1 MNPFPRSAVVLLLT
15 AACGLSALAG
25 CKSWAEAG
33 QTADIVAPET
43 VHRGEK
49 LVFSVAIRDKAGA
62 VIPGMQ
68 YQWKVSW
75 EGVEGIYHK
84 GKAGAE
90 EKINVKGAAGKGSLH
105 VFGYDAAGN
114 LAEIGRHDFKVE

>member
-1 MNPFPRSAVVLLLT
+1 MRMTLLSVAIVL
-15 AACGLSALAG
+15 GLVS

-33 QTADIVAPET
+33 QTATITAPST

-49 LVFSVAIRDKAGA
+49 LVFSVTIKDSAGGILHGIA
-62 VIPGMQ
+62 

-75 EGVEGIYHK
+75 DGVEGIYHK
-84 GKAGAE
+84 GKADSE
-90 EKINVKGAAGKGSLH
+90 EHINVKGSPGKASIQ

-114 LAEIGRHDFKVE
+114 LAEIGKQEFKVE